1 MQRVAL
7 WARVSSDEQTP
18 STQLVPLRSLAK
30 QLGGEVVRE
39 FVLHESATGKRG
51 RRKEFEEMLTAAA
64 RREFDGLLFYNLS
77 RFSREGI
84 RKTIIYLQRLEACG
98 VWYKSY
104 QEPMLDTENEL
115 VRHVVTGLLAYLAE
129 YQAQQISEATTRKL
143 ASLKAQGVQLG
154 RPTRYIELRPALRAM
169 VQEGATKTEIARRL
183 KVSYNTM
190 MKYLERLE
198 QEQERGLFK

>member
-1 MQRVAL
+1 MNVHPRIAI
-7 WARVSSDEQTP
+7 WARVSSADQDPT
-18 STQLVPLRSLAK
+18 TQLEPLRALAGR
-30 QLGGEVVRE
+30 LGGEIVRE

-51 RRKEFEEMLTAAA
+51 RRVEFDEMMGAAS
-64 RREFDGLLFYNLS
+64 RREFDLLLFYNLS

-84 RKTIIYLQRLEACG
+84 RKTILYLQQLEGYG
-98 VWYKSY
+98 VRYKSH

-115 VRHVVTGLLAYLAE
+115 IRHVVLAMLAYLAE

-183 KVSYNTM
+183 KISYNTM
-190 MKYLERLE
+190 KKYLERLE
-198 QEQERGLFK
+198 QES